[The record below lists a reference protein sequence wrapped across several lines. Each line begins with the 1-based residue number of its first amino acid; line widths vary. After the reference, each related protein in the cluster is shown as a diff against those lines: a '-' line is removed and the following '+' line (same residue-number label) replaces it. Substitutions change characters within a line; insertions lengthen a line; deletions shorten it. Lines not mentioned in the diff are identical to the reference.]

1 MNRKIMS
8 VDVTK
13 VGPGQMESMAS
24 ITGSPE
30 DISIAMTELIMKI
43 NDCVNGSG
51 MFKVQNGFWMLIQD
65 MVNHE
70 LAERT
75 TK

>member
-8 VDVTK
+8 IEVTK
-13 VGPGQMESMAS
+13 VGPGHLESMVS

-30 DISIAMTELIMKI
+30 DISIAMTELILKL
-43 NDCVNGSG
+43 NDCTNGSD
-51 MFKVQNGFWMLIQD
+51 MMKVKNGFWLLIQD

-70 LAERT
+70 LTERA
-75 TK
+75 KK